1 MFRGTAAKPQA
12 DEQGGDGTEH
22 DSNEERHGHFLE
34 LADLNAHEHGADHEV
49 NGGAGQAA
57 GRLAVEEVDEV
68 ELGHQLTGDH
78 GEEHT
83 PREDHADA
91 EAVDALGHRAQPPH
105 AEGIGEGVQSGHDC
119 EVEGHAVN
127 VGGVGR
133 GAGAGGVVA
142 LVHEAAQEALGK
154 LSAFDGNPALLDA
167 VEGQRH
173 AHKARDKE
181 ADGGEGILFGV
192 HK

>member
-1 MFRGTAAKPQA
+1 MRP
-12 DEQGGDGTEH
+12 
-22 DSNEERHGHFLE
+22 
-34 LADLNAHEHGADHEV
+34 
-49 NGGAGQAA
+49 GAGQAA

-133 GAGAGGVVA
+133 GAGAECSEQYKMTVF
-142 LVHEAAQEALGK
+142 LTH
-154 LSAFDGNPALLDA
+154 S
-167 VEGQRH
+167 
-173 AHKARDKE
+173 
-181 ADGGEGILFGV
+181 
-192 HK
+192 